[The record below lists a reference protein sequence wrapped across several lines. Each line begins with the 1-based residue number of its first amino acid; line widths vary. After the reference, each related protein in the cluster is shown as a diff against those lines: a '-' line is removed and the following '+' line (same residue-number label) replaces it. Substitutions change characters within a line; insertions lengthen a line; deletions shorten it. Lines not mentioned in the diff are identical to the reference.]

1 MQVRLDEAH
10 EESIFEFVTNLVL
23 SISFGDKSAKPERLV
38 NVRFGCGFKGA
49 KTAEPFIGKLRVP
62 IPVRSWDELSP
73 ISCWRQ
79 ETRMDAW
86 LDVLPGFST
95 VSIFG
100 HSGSLNEWTWTY
112 KFHGG
117 I

>member
-1 MQVRLDEAH
+1 MQVRLYEAH

-49 KTAEPFIGKLRVP
+49 
-62 IPVRSWDELSP
+62 RSWDELSP

-112 KFHGG
+112 KFHWRDLNVFSAVS
-117 I
+117 IE